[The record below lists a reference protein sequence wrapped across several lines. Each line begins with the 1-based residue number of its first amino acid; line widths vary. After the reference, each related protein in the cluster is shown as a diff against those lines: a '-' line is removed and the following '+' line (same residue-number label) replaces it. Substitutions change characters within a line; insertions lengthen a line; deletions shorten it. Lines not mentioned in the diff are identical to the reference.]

1 MTTANNTDRTS
12 KQVHKS
18 ADCGL
23 TEAQLHQ
30 ITGGTTPSIPIPPPT
45 PRTYARGYSNSTMQ
59 SDVNP
64 Q

>member
-1 MTTANNTDRTS
+1 MTTATNTGRTSRQVHESTDR
-12 KQVHKS
+12 
-18 ADCGL
+18 GL

-30 ITGGTTPSIPIPPPT
+30 ITGGITPSIPIPPPA
-45 PRTYARGYSNSTMQ
+45 PHAYARGSVNFTMQ

>member
-1 MTTANNTDRTS
+1 MTTATNAGRTS

-18 ADCGL
+18 TDRGL

-30 ITGGTTPSIPIPPPT
+30 VTGGTTPSIPIPPPT
-45 PRTYARGYSNSTMQ
+45 PHTYARGSANSTMQ

-64 Q
+64 R